1 MDNNAVDKILNLTD
15 VKIYIVKEIRD
26 SDGKLDK
33 TELINQLKT
42 ILLKSWNDKSIM
54 DKVVYKAKK
63 DIK

>member
-15 VKIYIVKEIRD
+15 VKIYIVKEVRN

-33 TELINQLKT
+33 TELTNQLKT

-54 DKVVYKAKK
+54 DKVVYKAKN